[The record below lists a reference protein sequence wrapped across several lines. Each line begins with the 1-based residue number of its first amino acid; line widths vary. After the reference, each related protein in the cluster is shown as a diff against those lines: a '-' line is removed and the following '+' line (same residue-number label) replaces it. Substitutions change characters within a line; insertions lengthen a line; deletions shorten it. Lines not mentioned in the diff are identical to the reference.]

1 MISKELVEKE
11 YPKIYNSL
19 EKYKVNIN
27 DQDNIYFVEMYK
39 KQPYDYDAINIIIA
53 KSSNR
58 IRIIEDT
65 KIIKL
70 DSLNFTN
77 FDEIPSVVAGTSVRM
92 WKELDEYNYDFIK
105 LILALNIALDKI
117 NKEYGENL

>member
-1 MISKELVEKE
+1 MISRELVEKE

-19 EKYKVNIN
+19 KKYKLNVN

-70 DSLNFTN
+70 DGLDFTN
-77 FDEIPSVVAGTSVRM
+77 FDEIPSVVAGTSIKM

-105 LILALNIALDKI
+105 LILALNIALEEI
-117 NKEYGENL
+117 NKNYGENL

>member
-11 YPKIYNSL
+11 YPKIYSSL
-19 EKYKVNIN
+19 EKYKININ
-27 DQDNIYFVEMYK
+27 DQDNIYFIEMYK

-77 FDEIPSVVAGTSVRM
+77 FDEIPSVVAGTSIKM

-105 LILALNIALDKI
+105 LILALNIVLDKI

>member
-11 YPKIYNSL
+11 YPKIYSSL
-19 EKYKVNIN
+19 GKYKVNIN

-77 FDEIPSVVAGTSVRM
+77 FDEIPSVVAGSSVRM

>member
-1 MISKELVEKE
+1 MISRDLVEKE
-11 YPKIYNSL
+11 YPKIYSSL

-70 DSLNFTN
+70 DGLNFTN
-77 FDEIPSVVAGTSVRM
+77 FDDIPSVVAGTNIKM

>member
-1 MISKELVEKE
+1 MIGKELVEKE

-19 EKYKVNIN
+19 EKYKVNIS

-39 KQPYDYDAINIIIA
+39 RQPYDYDTINIIIA

-77 FDEIPSVVAGTSVRM
+77 FDEIPSVVAGASIKM

>member
-1 MISKELVEKE
+1 MISRDLVEKE
-11 YPKIYNSL
+11 YPKIYSSL

-77 FDEIPSVVAGTSVRM
+77 FDDIPSVVAGTSIKM

-105 LILALNIALDKI
+105 LILALNIVLDKI

>member
-11 YPKIYNSL
+11 YPKIYSSL
-19 EKYKVNIN
+19 ENYKVNIS
-27 DQDNIYFVEMYK
+27 DQDNIYFIEMYK
-39 KQPYDYDAINIIIA
+39 RQPYDYDAINIIIA

-77 FDEIPSVVAGTSVRM
+77 FDEIPSVVAGASIKM

-105 LILALNIALDKI
+105 LILALNITLNKI
-117 NKEYGENL
+117 DKEYGENL

>member
-11 YPKIYNSL
+11 YPKIYSSL
-19 EKYKVNIN
+19 EKYKININ

-70 DSLNFTN
+70 DSLNFAN
-77 FDEIPSVVAGTSVRM
+77 FDEIPSVVAGTSIRM

-105 LILALNIALDKI
+105 LILALNIVLDKI

>member
-11 YPKIYNSL
+11 YPKIYSSL

-39 KQPYDYDAINIIIA
+39 KQPYDYDAINIIIS

-105 LILALNIALDKI
+105 LILALNIVLDKI

>member
-11 YPKIYNSL
+11 YPKIYSSL

-77 FDEIPSVVAGTSVRM
+77 FDEIPSAVAGTSIRM

>member
-11 YPKIYNSL
+11 YPKIYSSL

-27 DQDNIYFVEMYK
+27 DRDNIYFVEMYK

-77 FDEIPSVVAGTSVRM
+77 FDEIPSVVAGTSVKM

>member
-11 YPKIYNSL
+11 YPKIYSSL
-19 EKYKVNIN
+19 EKYKININ

-70 DSLNFTN
+70 DGLNFTN
-77 FDEIPSVVAGTSVRM
+77 FDDIPSVVAGTSIKM

>member
-11 YPKIYNSL
+11 YPKIYSSL
-19 EKYKVNIN
+19 KKYKININ

-77 FDEIPSVVAGTSVRM
+77 FDEIPSVVAGTSIRM

-117 NKEYGENL
+117 NKECGENL

>member
-11 YPKIYNSL
+11 YPKIYSSL

-77 FDEIPSVVAGTSVRM
+77 FDEIPSVVAGTSIRM

-105 LILALNIALDKI
+105 LILALNIVLDKI

>member
-11 YPKIYNSL
+11 YPKIYSSL
-19 EKYKVNIN
+19 ENYKVHIS
-27 DQDNIYFVEMYK
+27 DQDNIYFIEMYK
-39 KQPYDYDAINIIIA
+39 RQPYDYDAINIIIA

-58 IRIIEDT
+58 TRIIEDT

-77 FDEIPSVVAGTSVRM
+77 FDEIPSVVAGASIKM
-92 WKELDEYNYDFIK
+92 WKELDEYNYNFIK
-105 LILALNIALDKI
+105 LILALNIALYKI
-117 NKEYGENL
+117 DKEYGENS

>member
-1 MISKELVEKE
+1 MISRDLVEKE
-11 YPKIYNSL
+11 YPKIYSSL

-70 DSLNFTN
+70 DGLNFTN
-77 FDEIPSVVAGTSVRM
+77 FDDIPSVVAGTSIKM

>member
-1 MISKELVEKE
+1 MINKELVKKE
-11 YPKIYNSL
+11 YPRIYDSL
-19 EKYKVNIN
+19 EKYKLNIN

-77 FDEIPSVVAGTSVRM
+77 FDDIPSVVAGTSVKM

-105 LILALNIALDKI
+105 LILALNIVLDKI
-117 NKEYGENL
+117 NEKYGENL